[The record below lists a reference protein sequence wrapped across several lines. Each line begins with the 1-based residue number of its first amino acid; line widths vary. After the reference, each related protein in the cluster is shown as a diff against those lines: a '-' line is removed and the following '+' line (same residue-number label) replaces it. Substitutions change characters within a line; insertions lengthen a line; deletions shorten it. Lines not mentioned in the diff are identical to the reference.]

1 METLEKIAPAPL
13 TLTVAGESLTISPI
27 KTRELPRMLKAVKPI
42 AAEIQSGDVV
52 AALMANADCLVEAV
66 AIGARKPRAWV
77 DELDLDDLVMLASAV
92 LEVNGDFFVRAVLP
106 GAIEAMDRVSQL
118 IGQRS
123 SMPSSAADTDS
134 TKS

>member
-1 METLEKIAPAPL
+1 MDTLEKIAPVPI
-13 TLTVAGESLTISPI
+13 TITVAGEPLTIAPI

-42 AAEIQSGDVV
+42 AAEIMAENV
-52 AALMANADCLVEAV
+52 AGALLAHADCLVEAV

-77 DELDLDDLVMLASAV
+77 DELDLDDLVLLASAV

-106 GAIEAMDRVSQL
+106 GARKAMDRVDKL
-118 IGQRS
+118 IGQKS
-123 SMPSSAADTDS
+123 SMPSSAEDTDS

>member
-1 METLEKIAPAPL
+1 METLEKIAPVPVVI
-13 TLTVAGESLTISPI
+13 TIVGEELTISPI

-42 AAEIQSGDVV
+42 AAEIQAEDV
-52 AALMANADCLVEAV
+52 AGAFLANADCLIEAV

-77 DELDLDDLVMLASAV
+77 DELDLDELVLLASAV

-106 GAIEAMDRVSQL
+106 GATEAMDRVSQL
-118 IGQRS
+118 IGQKS
-123 SMPSSAADTDS
+123 SMPSSAEDTDS

>member
-1 METLEKIAPAPL
+1 METLEKIAPVPV
-13 TLTVAGESLTISPI
+13 TITVSGESTAISPI

-42 AAEIQSGDVV
+42 AAEIMADV
-52 AALMANADCLVEAV
+52 AGALLANADCATVEAV

-77 DELDLDDLVMLASAV
+77 DELDLDDLVTLASAV

-106 GAIEAMDRVSQL
+106 GARKAMDRVDKL
-118 IGQRS
+118 IGQKS
-123 SMPSSAADTDS
+123 SMPSSAEDTDS

>member
-1 METLEKIAPAPL
+1 METLEKIVPVPA
-13 TLTVAGESLTISPI
+13 TITVAGESLTISPI

-42 AAEIQSGDVV
+42 AAEIQAGDMVG
-52 AALMANADCLVEAV
+52 AFMANADCLVEAV

>member
-1 METLEKIAPAPL
+1 METLEKIAPVPV
-13 TLTVAGESLTISPI
+13 TITVAGESLTISPI

-42 AAEIQSGDVV
+42 AAEIQAEDV
-52 AALMANADCLVEAV
+52 AGALLANADCLVEAV

-77 DELDLDDLVMLASAV
+77 DELDLDDLVLLASAV

-106 GAIEAMDRVSQL
+106 GATEAMDRVSLL
-118 IGQRS
+118 IGQKS
-123 SMPSSAADTDS
+123 SMPSSAEGTDS